1 MMVVPVDTSL
11 EEGLGLAFV
20 TEPYPGGWDL
30 DLEEHMVTGMET
42 GRHWLTPLTR
52 TGCGIAQHTHSGEG
66 SVSQS

>member
-1 MMVVPVDTSL
+1 MMVVPADTSL
-11 EEGLGLAFV
+11 EEGLGLAFM

-42 GRHWLTPLTR
+42 GRHRLTPLTR
-52 TGCGIAQHTHSGEG
+52 TGRGIAQHTHSGEG